1 MEKYI
6 RFNTIKRR
14 EAAND
19 FEKNFFKLLNNSVF
33 GKTME
38 NLRNR
43 RKVDLVTNDSKLK
56 KLAMQPSFLNLK
68 IFTED
73 LVAIE
78 RRVSEV
84 KLNRPIY
91 TGFTILDVSKTLMYN
106 WHYNFVKKRYPQESK
121 LLFTDTDSL
130 VYQIETDD
138 IFSDMLEDQDLFDF
152 SGYPKDHPCHSNA
165 NKKVIGKMKD
175 ELNGSSMVQFVG
187 LRSKMYSVLGDFEMK
202 KAKGVTK
209 AVIQKQL
216 SHQNYLDALFKHEKF
231 YHQNKTIQSKDHK
244 LSSVKQNKVSLCSY
258 DDKRYILDN
267 KISTLAYGH
276 YSLKTL

>member
-1 MEKYI
+1 
-6 RFNTIKRR
+6 
-14 EAAND
+14 
-19 FEKNFFKLLNNSVF
+19 
-33 GKTME
+33 ME

-138 IFSDMLEDQDLFDF
+138 IFSDMPEDQDLFDF
-152 SGYPKDHPCHSNA
+152 SDYPKEQEQQN
-165 NKKVIGKMKD
+165 
-175 ELNGSSMVQFVG
+175 ELGIPILTLES
-187 LRSKMYSVLGDFEMK
+187 
-202 KAKGVTK
+202 
-209 AVIQKQL
+209 
-216 SHQNYLDALFKHEKF
+216 LDRLL
-231 YHQNKTIQSKDHK
+231 QPQ
-244 LSSVKQNKVSLCSY
+244 Y
-258 DDKRYILDN
+258 DDISEQDHQDLNLDDFLKN
-267 KISTLAYGH
+267 ITLPTPDGMFIE
-276 YSLKTL
+276 LF